1 MTRLIALI
9 GWVCL
14 ALDAAFVI
22 ALIVIRDAGDDA
34 AGRGVG
40 RGWGLVLLPVLL
52 LAAALLYWGTKSG
65 SKMSSV
71 IGTARTEL
79 TRVEAYYAET
89 NRPMEPGYVAF
100 VAALAKHDSV
110 RRKSVRP

>member
-1 MTRLIALI
+1 MLRRTYGPQPVTRAIALL

-14 ALDAAFVI
+14 VLDAAFVV

-52 LAAALLYWGTKSG
+52 IAAGLLYRGTKSG
-65 SKMSSV
+65 SQLGAIS
-71 IGTARTEL
+71 GTL
-79 TRVEAYYAET
+79 I
-89 NRPMEPGYVAF
+89 VALPF
-100 VAALAKHDSV
+100 LSLIHI
-110 RRKSVRP
+110 